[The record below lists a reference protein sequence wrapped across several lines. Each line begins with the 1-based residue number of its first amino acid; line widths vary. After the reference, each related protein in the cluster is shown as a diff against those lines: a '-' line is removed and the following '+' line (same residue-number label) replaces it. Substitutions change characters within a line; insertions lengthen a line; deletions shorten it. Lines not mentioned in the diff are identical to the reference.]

1 MTDAPMSVIKINSST
16 RPTYKRP
23 PRDLVRVNK
32 ASGPGRRYYPRMT
45 ADIQSDLGG
54 K

>member
-1 MTDAPMSVIKINSST
+1 MMIVIDLK
-16 RPTYKRP
+16 KRTEPSYNRWP

-32 ASGPGRRYYPRMT
+32 ASGPGRYFSRMT
-45 ADIQSDLGG
+45 ADIHSDLGG